1 MANKANTDHELR
13 LLKGCKR
20 GKAEAQEG
28 LYRHYYGYA
37 MSICLRYAGS
47 RDEASEILNDSFIKI
62 FAKIKQFDFK
72 KSFRAWLRRII
83 VNTAIDH
90 YRKNKK
96 HQYGLDISAAE
107 GEMESENVLH
117 QLAAEEIFKLIQQ
130 LPDKYRLAFNLYE
143 IEGYSHEEIA
153 EQLGVPIGTS
163 RSNLSR
169 AKRKLRELVSQHL
182 DISYEKPLR
191 RTGR

>member
-1 MANKANTDHELR
+1 MVKMANTDHELR

-20 GKAEAQEG
+20 GRADAQEG
-28 LYRHYYGYA
+28 IYRHYYGYA

-47 RDEASEILNDSFIKI
+47 RDEASEILNDSFVKI
-62 FAKIKQFDFK
+62 FSKIKQFDSK
-72 KSFRAWLRRII
+72 KSFQAWLRRII

-96 HQYGLDISAAE
+96 HQYGVDISAAE
-107 GEMESENVLH
+107 GEIESENVLH

-163 RSNLSR
+163 RSKSFPC
-169 AKRKLRELVSQHL
+169 K
-182 DISYEKPLR
+182 
-191 RTGR
+191 T